1 MGEKGIKIRDLL
13 SNCVEKML
21 ATSQKALK
29 EYLLEAKDH
38 KIVQERIDNNGN
50 TYLYMNYPA

>member
-38 KIVQERIDNNGN
+38 KIV
-50 TYLYMNYPA
+50 